1 MCFTRPTIR
10 GGVESLLPLRHGPLK
25 SLDIMLV
32 HNKMLHMAEY
42 RRYIVDISSM
52 YRRYRVD
59 LGACE
64 IGDIESINRRYRYA
78 PQKNRSAARIQ
89 RKTPLNTT
97 GPTPGMPVLTVA

>member
-1 MCFTRPTIR
+1 
-10 GGVESLLPLRHGPLK
+10 
-25 SLDIMLV
+25 MLV
-32 HNKMLHMAEY
+32 RNKMLHMAKY
-42 RRYIVDISSM
+42 RRYIEDISAM

-89 RKTPLNTT
+89 RKTSLETLESASTT
-97 GPTPGMPVLTVA
+97 TMQGCAIDTAFTTTEDRPASPTQVFFISRG